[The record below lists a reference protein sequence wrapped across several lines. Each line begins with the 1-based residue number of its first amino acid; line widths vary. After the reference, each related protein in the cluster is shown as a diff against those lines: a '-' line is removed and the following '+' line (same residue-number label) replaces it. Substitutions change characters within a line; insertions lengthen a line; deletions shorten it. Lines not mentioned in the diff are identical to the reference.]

1 VEDRIVAV
9 VVVGTFPESACLQ
22 KKKYLSKI
30 KQFFVKNK

>member
-22 KKKYLSKI
+22 KKNTYPK
-30 KQFFVKNK
+30 